1 MRALL
6 PSASGELDEPAAL
19 HRQYARDWVDAAGI
33 RANMVASVDGAVTVA
48 GKSAGLQTP
57 GDNRVFD
64 ALRDLADV
72 VLVGAS
78 TVINEGYRPSRPS
91 GSRRALRQRFG
102 FGPALPIAMVS
113 RSLSFEPSAP
123 VFADPSN
130 RPLLITTAA
139 VDATPFAEV
148 ADVLVCGSSA
158 VEFGS
163 VRRALAERGLSRVLC
178 EGGPRLLARLVA
190 AGEVDELCLSVTPML
205 AGPGAGRI
213 LGGEPLATA
222 ADLSLHTLLEEDG
235 ALFARYLVTRS

>member
-6 PSASGELDEPAAL
+6 PSMSGELDEPTAL
-19 HRQYARDWVDAAGI
+19 HEQYARDWVDSAGV
-33 RANMVASVDGAVTVA
+33 RANMVASVDGAVTVG

-57 GDNRVFD
+57 GDNRVFA

-78 TVINEGYRPSRPS
+78 TVIDEGYRPAHPS
-91 GSRRALRQRFG
+91 AARRALREQFG
-102 FGPALPIAMVS
+102 FGPELPIALVS

-123 VFADPSN
+123 IFADPWA
-130 RPLLITTAA
+130 RPLLITSDA
-139 VDATPFAEV
+139 VDATPFADV

-158 VEFGS
+158 IDFGE
-163 VRRALAERGLSRVLC
+163 VRRELAARGLTRVLC

-213 LGGEPLATA
+213 LGGEPLAA
-222 ADLSLHTLLEEDG
+222 AAGLSLHTLLEEDG
-235 ALFARYLVTRS
+235 ALFARYFVRR